1 MALFSKIIRRFSAQP
16 GNRDGHGGGRLAGQN
31 TNVTNPRNIFRET
44 LPTIFL
50 AIDALYD
57 SADACPVL
65 KSAVGGIRTI
75 LKTYL
80 VSAYYL
86 VIINNDSMFIICH

>member
-1 MALFSKIIRRFSAQP
+1 MRRYSTQPENREGHSAETLTAQ
-16 GNRDGHGGGRLAGQN
+16 D
-31 TNVTNPRNIFRET
+31 TNVTNPRNNFKET

-50 AIDALYD
+50 AIDALYE
-57 SADACPVL
+57 SADACPPL

-86 VIINNDSMFIICH
+86 MIINNDSMFIICH

>member
-1 MALFSKIIRRFSAQP
+1 MALFSKITRRYGAQP
-16 GNRDGHGGGRLAGQN
+16 ENRDGHDAGRLTGQD
-31 TNVTNPRNIFRET
+31 TNVPSPRNIFRET

-50 AIDALYD
+50 AIDALYE
-57 SADACPVL
+57 SADACPPL

-80 VSAYYL
+80 VSA
-86 VIINNDSMFIICH
+86 CC